1 MLYLAAGFECS
12 VLLLIVCVTESDTM
26 VMGSRKRGGWLI
38 FRPTNLAPNN
48 TLKDRQPG
56 TWATNFVL
64 LLKGGSD
71 WIARAIFQHC
81 LSSGMERT
89 ALMPQK

>member
-1 MLYLAAGFECS
+1 MLCMAAGFECS

-26 VMGSRKRGGWLI
+26 VMGSSEIGGWLM
-38 FRPTNLAPNN
+38 FRPTKLAPNN

-56 TWATNFVL
+56 TWATNLVL

-71 WIARAIFQHC
+71 GITWGRY
-81 LSSGMERT
+81 GEDK
-89 ALMPQK
+89 ALKADTIEDTC